1 MILGFENMATPT
13 SQAANATDGKG
24 LSQDNIGRFA
34 FPTIDGGAGKITD
47 DFGGINGWVITAA
60 APPETEDF
68 VKFLTNAENE
78 SKFVALGDLPVIKGA
93 DGAITDPTLK
103 DAAAQMAKATWHQ
116 NYVDQDLGPNVG
128 RVVNDMSVAI
138 FSGEV
143 SPEDGSQ
150 QIEDAHALEM

>member
-24 LSQDNIGRFA
+24 LSQDNIGRFP
-34 FPTIDGGAGKITD
+34 FPTVEGGAGLLTE
-47 DFGGINGWVITAA
+47 DFGGINGWVVTTA

-68 VKFLTNAENE
+68 VKFLTNVDNTR
-78 SKFVALGDLPVIKGA
+78 KFVALGDLPVISGA
-93 DGAITDPTLK
+93 EDAVKDPSMA

-128 RVVNDMSVAI
+128 RVVNDMAVAVM
-138 FSGEV
+138 SGEV
-143 SPEDGSQ
+143 SPEDGAQ
-150 QIEDAHALEM
+150 QIEDAHAMEL